1 MAIRHCYQLLALLWH
16 SKTIKSFCML
26 TFWNKNVQL
35 FQIITPGGNSKR
47 YAARKKILQ
56 EDNFNSSII
65 KGKKVNRPCQTSLVS
80 VSNFEKNKD
89 FLMDFLFQYTDRREE
104 DERDS
109 LLLTTTWYANWGF
122 FEHFIFDMLA
132 QNGNYCLILEKCG

>member
-1 MAIRHCYQLLALLWH
+1 
-16 SKTIKSFCML
+16 ML

-35 FQIITPGGNSKR
+35 FQIITPDGNSKR

-89 FLMDFLFQYTDRREE
+89 FLMDFLFQYTDRREGKEE
-104 DERDS
+104 DEREIVYFW
-109 LLLTTTWYANWGF
+109 LLLGMQIEDFSNTSF
-122 FEHFIFDMLA
+122 
-132 QNGNYCLILEKCG
+132 LICWHKMEITVSSWKNVDKEPT

>member
-1 MAIRHCYQLLALLWH
+1 
-16 SKTIKSFCML
+16 ML

-35 FQIITPGGNSKR
+35 FQIITPDGNFKR

-89 FLMDFLFQYTDRREE
+89 FLMDFLFQYTDRREGKE
-104 DERDS
+104 DERKIVYFW
-109 LLLTTTWYANWGF
+109 LLLGMQIEDFSNTSF
-122 FEHFIFDMLA
+122 
-132 QNGNYCLILEKCG
+132 LICWHKMEITVSSQKNVDKGSNEKKGEGIKM